1 MRTSSRV
8 VTGSS
13 VDRSKSSKVIIKVP
27 TTERRK
33 EVITS
38 ETNVDNS
45 DEDDVFINENLGTA
59 QQLAQ
64 H

>member
-13 VDRSKSSKVIIKVP
+13 VDRGKSSKVIIKVP